1 MFTFLF
7 SIELF
12 SIHPPLI
19 SSFTAFRSCQCGRT
33 LDVAKTIM
41 KERLYVHNK
50 LDNLIDLSRDGKLQ
64 DVSSF
69 DPSFILSENVI
80 FY

>member
-1 MFTFLF
+1 
-7 SIELF
+7 
-12 SIHPPLI
+12 
-19 SSFTAFRSCQCGRT
+19 
-33 LDVAKTIM
+33 M

-69 DPSFILSENVI
+69 DSSFILSENVI